1 MTLIAT
7 AGSSTANSFCTVA
20 EAFTLLGTELDT
32 DAWTEASTIDQE
44 RALITATRLIVE
56 QATWQSDPTTDTQA
70 LPWPQ
75 EDATDR
81 YGRAI
86 ADTVVPMDVKRATA
100 LYAVALLA
108 QMPEGDLSLLAQLEQ
123 LWVGDTKMTFRTP
136 LAESAQLQ
144 MPANVRAILAPY
156 VTGRSSIQL
165 RVVRG

>member
-7 AGSSTANSFCTVA
+7 PGGATSNSFCSVA
-20 EAFTLLGTELDT
+20 DAFTLLGTELDT
-32 DAWTEASTIDQE
+32 EDWTEASTIDQE

-86 ADTVVPMDVKRATA
+86 ADTVVPTDVKRATA
-100 LYAVALLA
+100 LYALALLA
-108 QMPEGDLSLLAQLEQ
+108 QMPEGDLALLAQLDQ
-123 LWVGDTKMTFRTP
+123 LWVGDMRVNFR
-136 LAESAQLQ
+136 AQLPVSLTTA
-144 MPANVRAILAPY
+144 MPAAVQALLAPY
-156 VTGRSSIQL
+156 LVFRSTIQL